1 MKKMKKVIID
11 ITFDLLYKQGYC
23 ATNIR
28 NILEIANITKGSI
41 YYHFKS
47 KHDLVLSS
55 MKYYL
60 EQILSHHWLE
70 PLEQSDKPIETLIN
84 QIKQYQNMFSDS
96 ESFLELKHG
105 CPLSNFILDMS
116 DKDELFFEYLKD
128 VYMRWKE
135 SIETALLKA
144 QELKQTNTE
153 FNANEQ
159 AIFIISSLEGSIG
172 SAKAFN
178 DKKVLEGGLS
188 ILEVHIRQL

>member
-1 MKKMKKVIID
+1 MKKMEKKLID

-28 NILEIANITKGSI
+28 EILEIANITKGSM

-60 EQILSHHWLE
+60 EQTLKHHWIE
-70 PLEQSDKPIETLIN
+70 PLEQSEKPIETLIT
-84 QIKQYQNMFSDS
+84 QIKLYQDMFSDKN
-96 ESFLELKHG
+96 SFLELNHG

-128 VYMRWKE
+128 VYERWIE
-135 SIETALLKA
+135 SIEKALKQA
-144 QELKQTNTE
+144 KELKQTHTN
-153 FNANEQ
+153 FSVKDQ

-172 SAKAFN
+172 SAKALN
-178 DKKVLEGGLS
+178 QGKVLKSGFTV
-188 ILEVHIRQL
+188 LEEHIRKL